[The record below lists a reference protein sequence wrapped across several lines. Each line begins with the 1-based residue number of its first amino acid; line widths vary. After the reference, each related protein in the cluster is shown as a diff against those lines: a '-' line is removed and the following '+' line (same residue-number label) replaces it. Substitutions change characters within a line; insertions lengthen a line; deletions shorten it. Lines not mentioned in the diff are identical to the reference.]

1 MGGHS
6 QFLVKEFGMTQD
18 EVERARRGEA
28 VEGLTEQQHAL
39 IRFARR
45 VAERPRQ
52 VSEEDIAALYAVG
65 LDDAAI
71 VEALSICMMS
81 AWTNTLADTLKLDQ
95 DLEALNM
102 QEGYF

>member
-6 QFLVKEFGMTQD
+6 RFLVKEHGLSED
-18 EVERARRGEA
+18 EVVAARDGAEPDA
-28 VEGLTEQQHAL
+28 LTERERTL

-52 VSEEDIAALYAVG
+52 IDAADIAALRAVG

-71 VEALSICMMS
+71 VEALSVCMMS
-81 AWTNTLADTLKLDQ
+81 AWTNTLADTLKFDL
-95 DLEALNM
+95 DLEEFGMRQN
-102 QEGYF
+102 YF